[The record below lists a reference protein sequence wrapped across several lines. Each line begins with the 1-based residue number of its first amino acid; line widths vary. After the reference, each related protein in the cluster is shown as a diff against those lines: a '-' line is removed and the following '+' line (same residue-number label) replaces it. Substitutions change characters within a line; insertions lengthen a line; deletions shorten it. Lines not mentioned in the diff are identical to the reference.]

1 MASTTTLVSKPWPT
15 QSDLIPTHCNAL
27 DFNSAFVPH
36 KSLFNIYNYHTRTCA
51 HIRNILTAF
60 SLSLYKTVYD
70 SYTVFQWISNSWSS
84 VQKYLE
90 TNNAGLSNTVNTFTR
105 SQIWGVIIDPSRI
118 KFQLSRNVLRWNNNK
133 FDPLYFKNK
142 KNTHFQ
148 IPKSLN
154 SFSSIKFGQCVTIK
168 NKIFFRK
175 ARSHQRSQHQGHKVI
190 SVKVFWSAWY

>member
-15 QSDLIPTHCNAL
+15 QSDLIPTHCNTL

-118 KFQLSRNVLRWNNNK
+118 KFQPSRNVLRWNNNK

-142 KNTHFQ
+142 KTPIF
-148 IPKSLN
+148 
-154 SFSSIKFGQCVTIK
+154 KFPRV
-168 NKIFFRK
+168 
-175 ARSHQRSQHQGHKVI
+175 
-190 SVKVFWSAWY
+190 